1 MEVLKG
7 DFIGFS
13 IGNFHSSKLGILRT
27 SDGSRF
33 NESLLPGF
41 SDATAQV
48 PGGDGMYYWKSNY
61 SQKPFSIPIAY
72 DSMTET
78 QLRNL
83 RRAMACKDIIPLVF
97 DERPYKEYLVK
108 PTGEPQ
114 LSYICF
120 DEKDQR
126 VYKGEGTLE
135 FTAYS
140 PFARNRHINGKG
152 LKYLNEFRSDGEYSI
167 PEWVGFAS
175 NRDEWSES
183 SNMLMQQGDYD
194 QSQKFQTDT
203 PKYGIKVYNAGDLET
218 NFKLFI
224 ALGEGGVFPVKTLCL
239 QKNPKEDS
247 PMFPGKILNFH
258 DSVADRT
265 IPANDQKDNK
275 FICVDVKSNLL
286 LGYSAKDG
294 QPNEPNEPTGKIYNS
309 LIKEGDFFTI
319 PPSFDYPEMYL
330 AVHLDT
336 GIEKD
341 PIKKLEYDY
350 LYY

>member
-48 PGGDGMYYWKSNY
+48 PGGDGMYYWKSTY
-61 SQKPFSIPIAY
+61 SQKPFPIPIAY

-83 RRAMACKDIIPLVF
+83 RRAMACKDIVPLVF

-183 SNMLMQQGDYD
+183 SGMLMEQGEYD
-194 QSQKFQTDT
+194 KVVKFNTEA
-203 PKYGIKVYNAGDLET
+203 PKYGIRLYNAGDLET
-218 NFKLFI
+218 DFKLFI
-224 ALGEGGVFPVKTLCL
+224 ELNEGVFPVKTLCL
-239 QKNPKEDS
+239 QDDPKVVG
-247 PMFPGKILNFH
+247 PIKTGKIMNFQE
-258 DSVADRT
+258 SVANRT
-265 IPANDQKDNK
+265 ITNEEEKNDNK

-286 LGYSAKDG
+286 LGYTGETVSG
-294 QPNEPNEPTGKIYNS
+294 VLQPGVPTGKIYNKF
-309 LIKEGDFFTI
+309 IANGDFFTI
-319 PPSFDYPEMYL
+319 PTSAEYDTMYL
-330 AVHLDT
+330 GVYTDTAVN
-336 GIEKD
+336 
-341 PIKKLEYDY
+341 PINKLEYNY

>member
-48 PGGDGMYYWKSNY
+48 PGGDGMYYWKSTY

-126 VYKGEGTLE
+126 
-135 FTAYS
+135 
-140 PFARNRHINGKG
+140 I
-152 LKYLNEFRSDGEYSI
+152 
-167 PEWVGFAS
+167 
-175 NRDEWSES
+175 
-183 SNMLMQQGDYD
+183 
-194 QSQKFQTDT
+194 
-203 PKYGIKVYNAGDLET
+203 IKVRVRWSLRLTHLSRGIDISMERDL
-218 NFKLFI
+218 NI
-224 ALGEGGVFPVKTLCL
+224 
-239 QKNPKEDS
+239 
-247 PMFPGKILNFH
+247 
-258 DSVADRT
+258 
-265 IPANDQKDNK
+265 
-275 FICVDVKSNLL
+275 
-286 LGYSAKDG
+286 
-294 QPNEPNEPTGKIYNS
+294 
-309 LIKEGDFFTI
+309 
-319 PPSFDYPEMYL
+319 
-330 AVHLDT
+330 
-336 GIEKD
+336 
-341 PIKKLEYDY
+341 
-350 LYY
+350 